1 MCDERYGLILG
12 MCQRPKAKRAVSDA
26 IEACIVRT
34 GFAWIGRFAGRFEKV
49 RFEYDKQVMM

>member
-26 IEACIVRT
+26 IEACEVRID
-34 GFAWIGRFAGRFEKV
+34 FAWINRFAGQFEQV
-49 RFEYDKQVMM
+49 RF